1 MLRREENREGRQ
13 RQRAHHHARQCTGR
27 CRLDRRNAA
36 GPEARLTTRTAG
48 TDEYLPRSTS
58 LPSMSV
64 ALMPSNTAACRP
76 AAPPLSLSE
85 GPARAT
91 RLAPNRPAAAA
102 RRAGRLHKQHLRGPV
117 SGRATQRAGRPSPG
131 HCRHAHPS
139 HAPARPHG
147 RGRES
152 QRRTQAREGRRGEQ
166 GPHAA
171 RS

>member
-27 CRLDRRNAA
+27 GRLDRRNAA

-102 RRAGRLHKQHLRGPV
+102 RRAGRLHKQH
-117 SGRATQRAGRPSPG
+117 
-131 HCRHAHPS
+131 
-139 HAPARPHG
+139 
-147 RGRES
+147 
-152 QRRTQAREGRRGEQ
+152 
-166 GPHAA
+166 
-171 RS
+171 